1 LSNINK
7 ALDPYHVLQRDNQK
21 FEFDPIHNFDPAKN
35 TDPLH
40 HYDPFLIGHTP
51 NTVLA

>member
-1 LSNINK
+1 M
-7 ALDPYHVLQRDNQK
+7 
-21 FEFDPIHNFDPAKN
+21 DPAKN

-51 NTVLA
+51 NTVLAQVG